1 MQCLKYFVVSFM
13 KTLERWFLSLITG
26 RVFCL
31 SQIHH
36 TAHPP
41 GPSLAPDQNI
51 FKYSQPSL
59 LVPLSVCYKVL
70 YYYDVMIYEGTRDM
84 GWAKHGLVQHPPYTS
99 LAA

>member
-1 MQCLKYFVVSFM
+1 M

-26 RVFCL
+26 WVFCL

-70 YYYDVMIYEGTRDM
+70 YYYDVMIYEGTWDM